1 VSSPSE
7 DGQAEFGA
15 ALEELF
21 RAVRRAT
28 GRGVPGGDTE
38 VTLSQYN
45 VLSALGE
52 RPSTVTEIAGA
63 ADVAIP
69 TATRALRS
77 LEERGF
83 VERRRNSGSDGRLV
97 TVALTPAGRDVLAE
111 KTEWVRARQR
121 AIFDSLTSAQRR
133 TAAQTL
139 RTIAEDI
146 HEL

>member
-1 VSSPSE
+1 VSSPS
-7 DGQAEFGA
+7 DDNQAEFAA

-28 GRGVPGGDTE
+28 GRGVPGGNTE
-38 VTLSQYN
+38 LTLSQYN
-45 VLSALGE
+45 MLSALGE
-52 RPSTVTEIAGA
+52 RPSTVTEIADA

-83 VERRRNSGSDGRLV
+83 VERRRNSGKDGRLV
-97 TVALTPAGRDVLAE
+97 TVALTPAGTEVLAE

-121 AIFDSLTSAQRR
+121 AIFESLTNAQRR

-146 HEL
+146 HDL